1 MHLHACCWFLLPQ
14 IDLFNLIKEFNS
26 SFHRL
31 SSMSVFQLCMFKLVQ
46 HQTYMNYA
54 VQVPSNNVSQRE
66 RKRRRRRKAE
76 N

>member
-1 MHLHACCWFLLPQ
+1 MHLHGCCWFLLPQ

-46 HQTYMNYA
+46 HHTYMNYA
-54 VQVPSNNVSQRE
+54 VQVPSFLRE
-66 RKRRRRRKAE
+66 KGRGGGEERLRID
-76 N
+76 